1 MYKAECIF
9 AMKEDFLNTMTVS
22 KEIEKG
28 RAAMR
33 SWQKLIAEILKVF
46 SPLF

>member
-1 MYKAECIF
+1 MI
-9 AMKEDFLNTMTVS
+9 MKEDLLNIKIVS

-28 RAAMR
+28 RAVMR